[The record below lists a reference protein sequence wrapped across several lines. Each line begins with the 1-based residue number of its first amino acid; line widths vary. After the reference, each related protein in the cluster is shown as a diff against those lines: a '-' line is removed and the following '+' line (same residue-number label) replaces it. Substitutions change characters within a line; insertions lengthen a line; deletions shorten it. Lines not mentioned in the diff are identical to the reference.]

1 MNRSAISTCLSA
13 CLFLLILSAWTTWLM
28 LNFGPDVLKWMMSH
42 SFLFAQTLAFSS
54 TVNGLGWVNQLNVI
68 CWLLVF
74 ITGGL
79 LATLLTGVIIRSVM
93 DTFRTCLNARRRQS
107 WQGMSR

>member
-28 LNFGPDVLKWMMSH
+28 LHFGSDVLKWLLST
-42 SFLFAQTLAFSS
+42 SFLYTHTLALSA
-54 TVNGLGWVNQLNVI
+54 VNGLAWVNQLNVI

-74 ITGGL
+74 VTGGL
-79 LATLLTGVIIRSVM
+79 LATLLTGMVIRSGM
-93 DTFRTCLNARRRQS
+93 DTLQACLNVKRRQP
-107 WQGMSR
+107 WKGMSR

>member
-28 LNFGPDVLKWMMSH
+28 LHFGSDVLKWLLST
-42 SFLFAQTLAFSS
+42 SFLYTHTQALS
-54 TVNGLGWVNQLNVI
+54 TVNGMEWVNQLNVI

-74 ITGGL
+74 VTGGL
-79 LATLLTGVIIRSVM
+79 LATLLTGMVIRSGM
-93 DTFRTCLNARRRQS
+93 DTLQACLNAKRHQP
-107 WQGMSR
+107 WQDMIR